1 MKKLILLFLLVF
13 PLQDYGQE
21 HLTFLDL
28 SITGDMKTFVKAL
41 ERKGF
46 SKEMGKGWFHGMK
59 TKYLRG
65 DFWMFPDCDVVV
77 RQPKKYQYVTSVY
90 VHPKNN
96 FLLLNRLI
104 GVLDQKYG
112 SHIVS
117 TSDVD
122 VNALTYIWDT
132 PEGAIEI
139 FGTVVYGQ
147 GFDILYRDHV
157 EVKMLNHVI
166 SVIDN
171 DL

>member
-1 MKKLILLFLLVF
+1 M
-13 PLQDYGQE
+13 
-21 HLTFLDL
+21 
-28 SITGDMKTFVKAL
+28 
-41 ERKGF
+41 
-46 SKEMGKGWFHGMK
+46 
-59 TKYLRG
+59 
-65 DFWMFPDCDVVV
+65 
-77 RQPKKYQYVTSVY
+77 Y